1 MLVVRDL
8 EVRYGSAVALTDVRL
23 DVPAGRI
30 VALLGPNGA
39 GKSTLLRAISGLIQ
53 PAKGSITFDGRPLA
67 GLEPHR
73 IVRLGISHVP
83 EGRRVFPDLTVAE
96 TLRLGAMV
104 RSDRHAVPGDLARV
118 LEVFPLLKRRY
129 RARAATLSGGEQQML
144 ALARSLMS
152 RPRLLIVDEL
162 SLGLA
167 PKVVAELFGV
177 LRGLN
182 ESGLTMLVVEQN
194 AYHAMSL
201 ASLVY
206 VLESGVVRF
215 SGTSEE
221 LRSSDSAAAL
231 YLGDAP
237 A

>member
-1 MLVVRDL
+1 MLRIEDL
-8 EVRYGSAVALTDVRL
+8 DVRYGSAVALSGIQME
-23 DVPAGRI
+23 VPAGAI

-39 GKSTLLRAISGLIQ
+39 GKSTLLRAISGLIR
-53 PAKGSITFDGRPLA
+53 PTKGTITFDGNPLA
-67 GLEPHR
+67 GIEPHR

-104 RSDRHAVPGDLARV
+104 CADRSAVQGDLDRV
-118 LEVFPLLKRRY
+118 LELFPLLRKRY

-144 ALARSLMS
+144 AVARSLVS

-167 PKVVAELFGV
+167 PMVVADLFAV

-182 ESGLTMLVVEQN
+182 ADGLTMLIVEQN
-194 AYHAMSL
+194 AYQAM
-201 ASLVY
+201 AVAGFVY

-215 SGTSEE
+215 SGTSDE
-221 LRSSDSAAAL
+221 LRSSDLAAAL